1 MSVMERMWAPW
12 RMEYLMQDRDGG
24 CFLCQNAAEQRDR
37 ENGILFRGSFAFVVL
52 NAFPY
57 NSGHLL
63 VAPYRHLR
71 DPRALSE
78 EEQADLW
85 RVTARCLE
93 GLEVSI
99 RAQGFNLGIN
109 LGQAAGAGLE
119 SHLHLHIIPRWNGDT
134 NFLPVLGETKVISEH
149 LLTTFD
155 KLLPFFG
162 Q

>member
-1 MSVMERMWAPW
+1 MGVMDRMWAPW
-12 RMEYLMQDRDGG
+12 RMEYLVQERGG
-24 CFLCQNAAEQRDR
+24 ECFLCQKTSEQGDR
-37 ENGILFRGSFAFVVL
+37 ENGILFRGSFAFVIL

-63 VAPYRHLR
+63 VAPYRHLA

-78 EEQADLW
+78 EELAELW
-85 RVTARCLE
+85 QITARCLT
-93 GLEVSI
+93 GLEGSMGP
-99 RAQGFNLGIN
+99 QGFNLGIN

-134 NFLPVLGETKVISEH
+134 NFLPVMSETKVISEH

-155 KLLPFFG
+155 KLLPFFR

>member
-1 MSVMERMWAPW
+1 MSVMDRMWAPW
-12 RMEYLMQDRDGG
+12 RMEYLTQEKYSV
-24 CFLCQNAAEQRDR
+24 CFLCQNAAKQCDR
-37 ENGILFRGSFAFVVL
+37 ENGILFRGPLAFAVL

-63 VAPYRHLR
+63 VAPYRHLA
-71 DPRALSE
+71 DPRTLSE
-78 EEQADLW
+78 EEQSDLW
-85 RVTARCLE
+85 RVTARSLE
-93 GLEVSI
+93 SLEKCMGP
-99 RAQGFNLGIN
+99 QGFNLGIN

-119 SHLHLHIIPRWNGDT
+119 SHLHVHIIPRWNGDT

-155 KLLPFFG
+155 KLLPFFS